1 MISKTQSENSKDTHT
16 HVYICAPIQ
25 TDACVTQNGW
35 VGCGGGY
42 ETGGGG
48 GLRKKPGAC
57 GKNFRNTFLLYFG
70 SLSMCQ
76 PYKM

>member
-1 MISKTQSENSKDTHT
+1 MKIARTHT
-16 HVYICAPIQ
+16 HTYVYTCAPIQ

-35 VGCGGGY
+35 AGWGEDMK

-48 GLRKKPGAC
+48 GLRRKPGAWEENC
-57 GKNFRNTFLLYFG
+57 RNTFLLYFG